1 MNMASKKGT
10 AFLLA
15 AATLAGVLAGCTST
29 PAPNTSADGSQ
40 PSENTPE
47 PITLTL
53 WANNDWETN
62 EVTKQAMKDLEAE
75 GIILEV
81 ETFQD
86 PSTSKTL
93 YVNAMEAGEGPDIGF
108 MNLWWV
114 EDFAKN
120 GYLLP
125 LEDLISDETM
135 QDMLEP
141 FRTDSV
147 VYDGHMYATWINT
160 DCGIVIYNK
169 ELFDAAGIQAPALDE
184 AWTVDEFRENAKK
197 LTNGNTWGVGI
208 NCKNEGPTTY
218 SQFPFF
224 WMYGGELFDE
234 NRWPCFNS
242 QAAVDSFQ
250 LYYDLIYT
258 DKVMPAECTS
268 YGYDDI
274 VQGFIAGQYA
284 MMLGQPS
291 HVKTIEETEGMED
304 KVGVMLYPV
313 PDSSVKS
320 TTIHGGWTLGIFS
333 DDPEKQE
340 AALKVIEY
348 LQTPEHNAAYA
359 KSFGSLPVMASAYD
373 ADPTFQTDEYKTYR
387 EQLKSANYK
396 PGDPIFMQLMDEYT
410 VAMIEYLMNEKSAQV
425 ALDEAYE
432 RVVEYGLSQH
442 LLDETNRPQ

>member
-1 MNMASKKGT
+1 MKMIWKKGMSL
-10 AFLLA
+10 LLA
-15 AATLAGVLAGCTST
+15 GALLGGALSGCSNTPSTQSATPSGTAAST
-29 PAPNTSADGSQ
+29 APNGET
-40 PSENTPE
+40 TE
-47 PITLTL
+47 PVTLTM

-62 EVTKQAMKDLEAE
+62 EVTRQAMADLEE
-75 GIILEV
+75 QGILLEV

-125 LEDLISDETM
+125 LEDRISEETM
-135 QDMLEP
+135 EDMLEP
-141 FRTDSV
+141 FRTNSV

-169 ELFDAAGIQAPALDE
+169 ELFDQAGIQAPALGE
-184 AWTVDEFRENAKK
+184 AWTVDEFLENAVK
-197 LTNGNTWGVGI
+197 LTNDTTWGVGI

-234 NRWPCFNS
+234 NRWPSFNS

-250 LYYDLIYT
+250 LYHDMIYQQ
-258 DKVMPAECTS
+258 KVMPLECTS

-274 VQGFIAGQYA
+274 VQGFIAGKYA

-291 HVKTIEETEGMED
+291 H
-304 KVGVMLYPV
+304 
-313 PDSSVKS
+313 
-320 TTIHGGWTLGIFS
+320 
-333 DDPEKQE
+333 
-340 AALKVIEY
+340 
-348 LQTPEHNAAYA
+348 
-359 KSFGSLPVMASAYD
+359 
-373 ADPTFQTDEYKTYR
+373 
-387 EQLKSANYK
+387 
-396 PGDPIFMQLMDEYT
+396 
-410 VAMIEYLMNEKSAQV
+410 
-425 ALDEAYE
+425 
-432 RVVEYGLSQH
+432 
-442 LLDETNRPQ
+442 